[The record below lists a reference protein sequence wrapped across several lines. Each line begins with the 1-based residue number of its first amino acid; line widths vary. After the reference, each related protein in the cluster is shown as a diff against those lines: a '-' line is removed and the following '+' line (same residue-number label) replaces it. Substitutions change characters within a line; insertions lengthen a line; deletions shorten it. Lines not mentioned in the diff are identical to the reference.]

1 MFWSIWPQKSS
12 NLVDWGRNY
21 SHFSFPDYWKY
32 SRLGFFKVFCHF
44 HPYSQCQN
52 TSGHHGMHLHM
63 WKHDISHKNHQ
74 NWLIGAEITAIFYIR
89 VTGKILALGFFI
101 LFAICTL
108 ISNAR
113 ALFRHH
119 GMHLHMRKHDFSL
132 KNHQNWSISG
142 EIMANFQIVN
152 ISSSLDLKIGH
163 YICPNG
169 PILMIFVAKIMLSH
183 V

>member
-1 MFWSIWPQKSS
+1 MVWPIWPQKSP
-12 NLVDWGRNY
+12 NLVYWGRNY
-21 SHFSFPDYWKY
+21 SHFSFPDYWKCF
-32 SRLGFFKVFCHF
+32 RPGFFKVFFAIFNLIVKARTLLVIMVCIYTCESMILATKIIKIGWLGQKSQPFFISRLLEKYLPRVFHTF
-44 HPYSQCQN
+44 CYWHPYKQCQS
-52 TSGHHGMHLHM
+52 TSRHYGMH
-63 WKHDISHKNHQ
+63 
-74 NWLIGAEITAIFYIR
+74 IR
-89 VTGKILALGFFI
+89 
-101 LFAICTL
+101 
-108 ISNAR
+108 
-113 ALFRHH
+113 
-119 GMHLHMRKHDFSL
+119 MRKHDFSL